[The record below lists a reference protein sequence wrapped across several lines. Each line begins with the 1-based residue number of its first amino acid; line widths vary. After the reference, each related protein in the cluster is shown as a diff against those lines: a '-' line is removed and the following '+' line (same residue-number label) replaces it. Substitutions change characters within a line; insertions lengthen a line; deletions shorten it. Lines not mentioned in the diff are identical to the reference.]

1 MIIVKDYY
9 KLLLTIAGQEFADA
23 NDIKIID
30 LSIIEEAG
38 IRLPTMELIFD
49 CVKQDIIALLHEG
62 SELH

>member
-49 CVKQDIIALLHEG
+49 
-62 SELH
+62 